1 MRIFFILSVALAV
14 AIGWFVAAPTRPSYA
29 PPVPTRS
36 SSASSEPTGAAGWPG
51 TLEIKRNP
59 GGHFMAAGSV
69 NGNPLTFVVDT
80 GASGVVLGRGDAARA
95 GVMVDDATF
104 NGEARTAGGTIR
116 VAHVRLARVRVGTIE
131 LPDVA
136 GIILDVDGTLPLL
149 GQSFL
154 SRIDKVAIE
163 RDRMTLTKL

>member
-1 MRIFFILSVALAV
+1 
-14 AIGWFVAAPTRPSYA
+14 
-29 PPVPTRS
+29 
-36 SSASSEPTGAAGWPG
+36 
-51 TLEIKRNP
+51 
-59 GGHFMAAGSV
+59 MAAGSV